1 MKDYKDC
8 KTLEDLL
15 ATAVADTL
23 CCEIN
28 LPENGYCV
36 INRYDGH
43 VMPTQSKFD
52 ICENGIIFV
61 AEEKCK
67 VSEAYMTTIKFEY
80 IFWFAYHTAILQG
93 NKWLP
98 ADLYEENEKYY
109 STKPS
114 IRALDT
120 INEKNKGIF
129 DVDSIEYTP
138 FRTTDFVPSNSKCW
152 VKIDLIEFEKYIQE
166 LYPNDTFDFMY
177 KNKSEIDKTKSKI
190 KRNKYISVFITS
202 CNAAGIHDTLAHI
215 VIYLKEYESRFKFY
229 STQYEGRYKF
239 DRKNIEDGYLNI
251 DGPDVFTDEERNL
264 IKGKVIKYLQ

>member
-1 MKDYKDC
+1 MKDYKNC

-15 ATAVADTL
+15 ATAVANTL
-23 CCEIN
+23 CCKIDLFES
-28 LPENGYCV
+28 GYCV
-36 INRYDGH
+36 VNKYDGS
-43 VMPTQSKFD
+43 VMPGQSKFN
-52 ICENGIIFV
+52 IYENGIIFV
-61 AEEKCK
+61 AEENRM
-67 VSEAYMTTIKFEY
+67 VSEAYLTTYKLEY
-80 IFWFAYHTAILQG
+80 VFNNAYYMAIQQG

-98 ADLYEENEKYY
+98 ADLYEENEKYF

-114 IRALDT
+114 IMTLET
-120 INEKNKGIF
+120 IDEKNKGIF

-138 FRTTDFVPSNSKCW
+138 FRTTDFVPSIAKCW
-152 VKIDLIEFEKYIQE
+152 VRIDLNEFEKYLE
-166 LYPNDTFDFMY
+166 KMYPDETFDFIY
-177 KNKSEIDKTKSKI
+177 KQKSEINKTKSTI

-202 CNAAGIHDTLAHI
+202 CNATGIHDTSAHI